1 MRISQRRSR
10 GDALLSSL
18 DPDCPPL
25 PVIFGLAG
33 TSLKKDEAA
42 LFKAANPLGFILF
55 ARNCK
60 NPGQV
65 KKLTDSLHKTMGRT
79 VPVLIDQEGGRVM
92 RMKPPVW
99 PDRPAAKTFGDRLTN
114 NKDKD
119 KVRRDLADHI
129 EAISSDLTQ
138 AGVNVNC
145 APVLDVLT
153 AETHKVIGDRAFS
166 SDVSVVSELG
176 KIACGAYL
184 DNGIVP
190 VMKHMPGHGRAALD
204 SHKDLPV
211 VAAKRDD
218 LRAQD
223 YTPFGEILTQAFS
236 EAVWGMV
243 AHVVYSDI
251 DDDVPASC
259 SRRVIWDEIRG
270 EIGFYGL
277 LLSDDIGM
285 DALASYGTA
294 DRRAEAVLRAGC
306 DIALHCSG
314 DMTEMKAIVAG
325 GLKMRPDTVKR
336 YNKTASWM
344 QQMHP

>member
-1 MRISQRRSR
+1 M
-10 GDALLSSL
+10 LSSL
-18 DPDCPPL
+18 DPASAPL

-60 NPGQV
+60 NPEQV

-92 RMKPPVW
+92 RFKPPVW
-99 PDRPAAKTFGDRLTN
+99 ADRPAAQTFGDRFVK

-129 EAISSDLTQ
+129 EAISEDLNK

-153 AETHKVIGDRAFS
+153 VETHKVIGDRAFS
-166 SDVSVVSELG
+166 SDTAVVSELG
-176 KIACGAYL
+176 KIACRTYL
-184 DNGIVP
+184 ENGIIP

-211 VAAKRDD
+211 VSVKKDD

-223 YTPFGEILTQAFS
+223 YTPFKEILTQAFS

-251 DDDVPASC
+251 DDGVPASC
-259 SRRVIWDEIRG
+259 SRRVIWDEIRE

-294 DRRAEAVLRAGC
+294 ARRTEAVLRAGC
-306 DIALHCSG
+306 DAALHCSG
-314 DMTEMKAIVAG
+314 DMAEMKEIAERG
-325 GLKMRPDTVKR
+325 FKMNADAVKR
-336 YNKTASWM
+336 YNRAASWM
-344 QQMHP
+344 QMVNP